1 MCQRFH
7 CLPSQLLDEDA
18 ELLRML
24 KLDELGGGE

>member
-1 MCQRFH
+1 MCQRFS

-18 ELLRML
+18 ELLQML